1 MQPSEVQSRWRR
13 LDQNQKV
20 NGLSSRPQP
29 SGHLPGD
36 QSSVTVA
43 AQEVG
48 TRRLCRAQRLEMVS
62 GHGLDRL
69 RRRFTVKAVRRKRI
83 QRLVL
88 SKETRKLSA
97 VEPATAVEE
106 DKGRLRPS
114 TLDFDESRSSFDG
127 YLAFKESRCYML
139 YRRPAKQGG

>member
-1 MQPSEVQSRWRR
+1 MPPSEVQSRWPR
-13 LDQNQKV
+13 LAQKHNV

-29 SGHLPGD
+29 SGLLPGD
-36 QSSVTVA
+36 QSSITVA
-43 AQEVG
+43 PQEVW

-83 QRLVL
+83 QRLVF

-97 VEPATAVEE
+97 VEPATAVIAVEGA
-106 DKGRLRPS
+106 KGRPRPS
-114 TLDFDESRSSFDG
+114 NLDFDDTR
-127 YLAFKESRCYML
+127 
-139 YRRPAKQGG
+139 